1 VRTLQLNVPT
11 VHCKSCKLTIEETLE
26 ELDGVVRSDV
36 DLDTKQVTVAYEA
49 DTVEITSITAS
60 IEEAG
65 YTVEL

>member
-1 VRTLQLNVPT
+1 METLTLDVPT
-11 VHCKSCKLTIEETLE
+11 VHCRSCKLTIEETLE

-36 DLDTKQVTVAYEA
+36 DLDTKQVTVAYDP

-60 IEEAG
+60 IGEAG